1 MEGNSIKSLEGLCK
15 IFEMRIKL
23 DKEKGIR
30 TSSEVI
36 DTYEKY
42 SKKIDSEYNK
52 EFEKFKVFFNF
63 TLVTVA
69 LILLLIFTQQIEGV
83 REDS

>member
-42 SKKIDSEYNK
+42 SKKIDSEY
-52 EFEKFKVFFNF
+52 FFDMSY
-63 TLVTVA
+63 
-69 LILLLIFTQQIEGV
+69 IGIF
-83 REDS
+83 

>member
-30 TSSEVI
+30 TSSEVFQ
-36 DTYEKY
+36 K
-42 SKKIDSEYNK
+42 N
-52 EFEKFKVFFNF
+52 
-63 TLVTVA
+63 
-69 LILLLIFTQQIEGV
+69 
-83 REDS
+83 